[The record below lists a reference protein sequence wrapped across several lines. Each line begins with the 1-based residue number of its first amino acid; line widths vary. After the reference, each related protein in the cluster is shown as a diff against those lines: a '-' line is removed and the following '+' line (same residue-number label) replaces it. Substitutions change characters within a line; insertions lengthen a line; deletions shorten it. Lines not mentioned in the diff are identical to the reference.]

1 MTRSETPT
9 PLLHV
14 LIIED
19 VEDDA
24 LLLADSLQAGGF
36 MFDWKY
42 VDTEAALSAA
52 LQSPWDI
59 IFSDFS
65 MPNFSGTRALELV
78 RRHDPDI
85 PFIFVSGTIGEA
97 TAVEAMKRGAQ
108 DFVMKGHLARL
119 LPSVE
124 RELRDARTRRERR
137 QAEAARNRLAA
148 VLEATPDL
156 VAIHAPDG
164 RLRYLNGAGRRLLGL
179 DTQQQIEGRSMR
191 DIFPEDMA
199 QQLLVDVIPYVRE
212 HHSWSGETLL
222 QIAEGDELPVS
233 LVVLAR
239 HNPQGELEDLSI
251 IARDISERKRFE
263 AELQHRATHDALTS
277 LPNRYFLIDRMTS
290 ALERARRHDSCVAVL
305 FLDLDN
311 FKRIND
317 TLGHAAG
324 DTLLQQ
330 VAQRLT
336 SCLRPNDTV
345 ARHGGDEFTIMVDD
359 LSGVDNTVVVLRK
372 LHAAFESPVNIG
384 LHKVYVTFSTGIALY
399 PHDGESVEDLLRHAD
414 TAMYQSK
421 SSGLNQ
427 YRFYAP
433 RMNARGHEYLAMESD
448 LRQALEQEQF
458 RLHCQPQVSL
468 RSGQIVGIEGLI
480 RWQHPRRGLMSP
492 ADFVP
497 LLETSG
503 LIIPVGE
510 WVLRQ
515 ACRLHRQWRE
525 AGFHGPRIS
534 INVSAIQFNDRD
546 LLGKVRRA
554 LVEEQMPVG
563 KLELEITENMVMR
576 DPLGAAE
583 ILKALHTLGVR
594 TAIDDFGTGYSSLAY
609 LKRFPVDVLKID
621 QTFVADLG
629 RDLGDEAIVEAS
641 ISLARKLGLEIV
653 AEGVETL
660 EQLEFLRARDC
671 DLVQG
676 YYLSKPVTD
685 AALVALLPK
694 VWRW

>member
-24 LLLADSLQAGGF
+24 LLLADSLQAGGLT
-36 MFDWKY
+36 FDWEY
-42 VDTEAALSAA
+42 VDSEAALTAA

-108 DFVMKGHLARL
+108 DFVMKGQLARL

-179 DTQQQIEGRSMR
+179 DTQQQIEGRSMQ

-212 HHSWSGETLL
+212 HHSWSGETVL

-359 LSGVDNTVVVLRK
+359 LSGVDNTVLVLSK

-448 LRQALEQEQF
+448 LRQALAQEQF

-480 RWQHPRRGLMSP
+480 RWQHPRRGLVSP

-525 AGFHGPRIS
+525 AGFDGPRIS

-546 LLGKVRRA
+546 LLDKVRRA
-554 LVEEQMPVG
+554 LEEEQMPAG

-576 DPLGAAE
+576 DPPGAAE

-660 EQLEFLRARDC
+660 EQLEFLRACDC

-685 AALVALLPK
+685 AALIGLLPK
-694 VWRW
+694 VWHW